1 MNTRRPLTVIIAIVL
16 LTLVSLLDLIELVI
30 PARVPPLFVYT
41 IPVLG
46 VGGLMAVFGLWK
58 MKRWGLLLTSIL
70 SALSILWNIPGL
82 FIPRTLGGKAITMG
96 YIAFYI
102 LVLALVALPATRK
115 AFAAARASAEQQEAQ
130 P

>member
-1 MNTRRPLTVIIAIVL
+1 MNTSRPLTLTIATVL
-16 LTLVSLLDLIELVI
+16 LTLVSLFSLTVLLE
-30 PARVPPLFVYT
+30 PTRVPPLFVYT
-41 IPVLG
+41 IPVVG
-46 VGGLMAVFGLWK
+46 VCGLIGAFGLWK
-58 MKRWGLLLTSIL
+58 MKRWGLRLSSIL

-115 AFAAARASAEQQEAQ
+115 AVAAARAPAEQA
-130 P
+130 

>member
-1 MNTRRPLTVIIAIVL
+1 MNTSRPLTLTIATVL
-16 LTLVSLLDLIELVI
+16 LTLVSLFSLTVLLE
-30 PARVPPLFVYT
+30 PTRVPPLFFYT
-41 IPVLG
+41 IPVVG
-46 VGGLMAVFGLWK
+46 VCGLIGAFGLWK
-58 MKRWGLLLTSIL
+58 MKRWGLLLSSIL

-115 AFAAARASAEQQEAQ
+115 AVAAARAPAEQA
-130 P
+130 